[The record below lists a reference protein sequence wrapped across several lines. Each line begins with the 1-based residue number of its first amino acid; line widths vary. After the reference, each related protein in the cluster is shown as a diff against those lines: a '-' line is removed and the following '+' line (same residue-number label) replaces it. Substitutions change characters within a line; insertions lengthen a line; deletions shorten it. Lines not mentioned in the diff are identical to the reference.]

1 MRTQD
6 VLNKIEGT
14 KYKATLEYKRHE
26 RKRFEDNGFVGSA
39 EGVKK
44 SIAGY
49 VQALR
54 DCDIITERERQVL
67 FIYYGTV

>member
-1 MRTQD
+1 MKTQE
-6 VLNKIEGT
+6 VLNKFEGT
-14 KYKATLEYKRHE
+14 PWKAALEYKRAE
-26 RKRFEDNGFVGSA
+26 RKRFEDNGFIGCA

-54 DCDIITERERQVL
+54 DCGVVTERERQVL

>member
-6 VLNKIEGT
+6 VLRKFEGT
-14 KYKATLEYKRHE
+14 AFKATLEYKKAE
-26 RKRFEDNGFVGSA
+26 RKRLEAAGFIGTA

-54 DCDIITERERQVL
+54 DCGVVTESERRVL
-67 FIYYGTV
+67 FIYYATV

>member
-14 KYKATLEYKRHE
+14 NYKAALEYKRAE
-26 RKRFEDNGFVGSA
+26 RKRLEAAEYREAA

-44 SIAGY
+44 SVAGY

-54 DCDIITERERQVL
+54 DCGVITERERQVL